1 MGAAAGLSCVYVQ
14 RGSEKKKKA
23 AVHAPPPP
31 SSPPPLAPLS
41 PSLAPLAS
49 ATLCVSGQ
57 ISLTVGSAGLCGGL
71 FILERGLP
79 SGSLHLSKHPP
90 RPLLC
95 VPGLTQ
101 PPPPAPP
108 PASSPTGCSASYPLS
123 YFITPSTHCP
133 IFSSTLPLF
142 PVPRLFFSSLDWG
155 GGGFLT
161 APPALSPLT
170 PSSRG

>member
-1 MGAAAGLSCVYVQ
+1 MCTFSGVQ
-14 RGSEKKKKA
+14 KKIKKSSRA
-23 AVHAPPPP
+23 RTRPPP
-31 SSPPPLAPLS
+31 APLS
-41 PSLAPLAS
+41 PSLALLAS

-71 FILERGLP
+71 FILEHGLP

-95 VPGLTQ
+95 VPGLAQ
-101 PPPPAPP
+101 SLSPPT
-108 PASSPTGCSASYPLS
+108 SSRFISNRLLCLTPSFLLYHSFNPLS
-123 YFITPSTHCP
+123 TLLFYPPS
-133 IFSSTLPLF
+133 LPRALS
-142 PVPRLFFSSLDWG
+142 FFSSRDWV
-155 GGGFLT
+155 FLT